1 MAAQPTALWAA
12 PGATAPAVVAA
23 PAAPRLEA
31 APGAVEAPRL
41 EAAPRA
47 PGASR
52 LEPAP
57 RASEAPAQS
66 ELARVLRW
74 TLGIPTAA
82 LVSAVA
88 LYVLGAIWTWGELQ
102 DAGLV
107 PTDVLSLVPH
117 AQILGRGL
125 QLVVLAV
132 LALPLPLAFAW
143 LLHRVLPDRGRP
155 WGIPSLLARL
165 TDDHRR
171 LRRDLDELRGEY
183 DPVTAAGL
191 DKRVRRLDIR
201 AKRQKASQRR
211 TVLLTRGAIGLA
223 LAVGLVAMSPA
234 RLAVAIL
241 GLYLVR
247 RTKLSTLRVVAVM
260 FGALILAVSAERF
273 TAPDPLPDASVRT
286 TRGVLI
292 KGPLV
297 AATQQ
302 SWHLKVGD
310 QRVKSIPTV
319 NIAKSSMFSESRL
332 VRGPLGGRL
341 IDLLR

>member
-1 MAAQPTALWAA
+1 
-12 PGATAPAVVAA
+12 
-23 PAAPRLEA
+23 
-31 APGAVEAPRL
+31 
-41 EAAPRA
+41 
-47 PGASR
+47 
-52 LEPAP
+52 
-57 RASEAPAQS
+57 
-66 ELARVLRW
+66 LRW
-74 TLGIPTAA
+74 TLGIPAAA
-82 LVSAVA
+82 LVAAAA

-132 LALPLPLAFAW
+132 LALPLPLAFTW
-143 LLHRVLPDRGRP
+143 LLHRVLPERNRP
-155 WGIPSLLARL
+155 WGVPSALARL
-165 TDDHRR
+165 LDDHRR

-201 AKRQKASQRR
+201 ARSQKAKQRR
-211 TVLLTRGAIGLA
+211 ATLASRGAVALA
-223 LAVGLVAMSPA
+223 LVVGLVALSPA
-234 RLAVAIL
+234 RLAVAVF
-241 GLYLVR
+241 GLWLVR
-247 RTKLSTLRVVAVM
+247 RTQLTTWRVVGVM
-260 FGALILAVSAERF
+260 FGVLVLAISAERF

-302 SWHLKVGD
+302 SWHLKIGD
-310 QRVKSIPTV
+310 KRVKSIPTV
-319 NIAKSSMFSESRL
+319 NIAKSSVYSESRL
-332 VRGPLGGRL
+332 VRGPLGGRVV
-341 IDLLR
+341 DLLR

>member
-1 MAAQPTALWAA
+1 MAAQPTALRPARGASASRVRAVDA
-12 PGATAPAVVAA
+12 P
-23 PAAPRLEA
+23 PAALPTDYSS
-31 APGAVEAPRL
+31 
-41 EAAPRA
+41 
-47 PGASR
+47 AS
-52 LEPAP
+52 
-57 RASEAPAQS
+57 S
-66 ELARVLRW
+66 ELARVLKW
-74 TLGIPTAA
+74 TLGVPTAA
-82 LVSAVA
+82 LVSATV

-125 QLVVLAV
+125 QLVVLAI
-132 LALPLPLAFAW
+132 LALPLPLAFTW
-143 LLHRVLPDRGRP
+143 LLHRVVPDRGRP
-155 WGIPSLLARL
+155 WGMPPALGRL
-165 TDDHRR
+165 MDDHRR

-201 AKRQKASQRR
+201 ANKQKAAHRR
-211 TVLLTRGAIGLA
+211 TAVLSRMMVAAALVIGVIA
-223 LAVGLVAMSPA
+223 LSPA
-234 RLAVAIL
+234 RLAVAIF
-241 GLYLVR
+241 GLWLVR
-247 RTKLSTLRVVAVM
+247 RTKLPTVRVVVVM
-260 FGALILAVSAERF
+260 FGVLVLAVSAERF
-273 TAPDPLPDASVRT
+273 TAPDPLPGASVRT

-302 SWHLKVGD
+302 SWHLKIGD
-310 QRVKSIPTV
+310 RRVKSIPTV
-319 NIAKSSMFSESRL
+319 NIAKSSVHSQSRL